1 MSSMNRSSFREHPL
15 LTLPQ
20 IIIVLLVIGILYFTI
35 TINRRNQSG
44 ELMLE
49 ERQIVEAQVELESTR
64 QVELQT
70 TLEYR
75 TGDESVEDYARNE
88 GGLLQNGEV
97 RVKPELI
104 EATPA
109 PTPEPIVTRD
119 PILDA
124 KPWQAWWKLISD
136 SPRPTQ

>member
-1 MSSMNRSSFREHPL
+1 MNRSSFREHPL

-20 IIIVLLVIGILYFTI
+20 IIIVLLVIGILYFTVV
-35 TINRRNQSG
+35 INRRNQDG

-64 QVELQT
+64 QIELQE

-97 RVKPELI
+97 RIKPEFI
-104 EATPA
+104 EATAA
-109 PTPEPIVTRD
+109 PTPVPVVTRD
-119 PILDA
+119 PLIDA
-124 KPWQAWWKLISD
+124 KPWQAWWKLLSD
-136 SPRPTQ
+136 SPRPTR

>member
-1 MSSMNRSSFREHPL
+1 MNRSSFREHPL

-20 IIIVLLVIGILYFTI
+20 IVIVLLVIGILYFTI
-35 TINRRNQSG
+35 VINRRNQAG

-49 ERQIVEAQVELESTR
+49 ERQIVEAQVELEGTR
-64 QVELQT
+64 QIELQA

-88 GGLLQNGEV
+88 GGLLQSGEV

-104 EATPA
+104 ETTAVPTPA
-109 PTPEPIVTRD
+109 PVVTRD
-119 PILDA
+119 PLLDA
-124 KPWQAWWKLISD
+124 KPWQAWWKLLSD
-136 SPRPTQ
+136 APRPTR

>member
-1 MSSMNRSSFREHPL
+1 MSSMNRSSFREQPL
-15 LTLPQ
+15 LSIPQ
-20 IIIVLLVIGILYFTI
+20 IIIFLLVIGIFYFTV

-49 ERQIVEAQVELESTR
+49 ERQIVEAQVERESTR
-64 QVELQT
+64 QIELIV

-75 TGDESVEDYARNE
+75 TSDASVEDFARNE

-104 EATPA
+104 EATAA

-124 KPWQAWWKLISD
+124 QAWQAWWKLLSD
-136 SPRPTQ
+136 SPRPTR

>member
-1 MSSMNRSSFREHPL
+1 MDRKSFQEQSL
-15 LTLPQ
+15 FSLPQ
-20 IIIVLLVIGILYFTI
+20 IIIFLLVIGILYFTVV
-35 TINRRNQSG
+35 INRRNQNG

-49 ERQIVEAQVELESTR
+49 EKQIVEAQVAIEGTR
-64 QVELQT
+64 QIELNA

-88 GGLLQNGEV
+88 GGLLQTGEI
-97 RVKPELI
+97 RVKPEFI

-109 PTPEPIVTRD
+109 PTVLPITTRD

-124 KPWQAWWKLISD
+124 QPWQAWWKMISD
-136 SPRPTQ
+136 SPRPTR

>member
-1 MSSMNRSSFREHPL
+1 MSSMDRKSFREQPL
-15 LTLPQ
+15 LSLPQ
-20 IIIVLLVIGILYFTI
+20 IIIFLLVIGILYFTV
-35 TINRRNQSG
+35 TINRRNQNG

-49 ERQIVEAQVELESTR
+49 EKQVVEAQVALEATR
-64 QVELQT
+64 QVELNA

-88 GGLLQNGEV
+88 GGLLLNGEV

-104 EATPA
+104 EATLA
-109 PTPEPIVTRD
+109 PTPFPVTTRD

-124 KPWQAWWKLISD
+124 QPWQAWWKMLSD
-136 SPRPTQ
+136 TPRPTR